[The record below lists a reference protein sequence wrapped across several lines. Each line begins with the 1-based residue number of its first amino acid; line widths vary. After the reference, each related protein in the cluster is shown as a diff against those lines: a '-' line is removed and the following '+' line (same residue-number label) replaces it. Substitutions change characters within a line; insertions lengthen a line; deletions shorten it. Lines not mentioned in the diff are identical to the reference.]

1 MSAAHAATLVEGTTR
16 QAVSPLA
23 ITLFLI
29 FAAITLLIT
38 WRAATRNRGRA
49 QFYTAGG
56 GITPL
61 QNGLAMAGDFMSAAA
76 FLGLTAIMTTSGFD
90 GMIYAL
96 GFLMGWPVLLFL
108 VAEPLRAAGRFS
120 FCDVLA
126 ARLTETPMRIM
137 SACSSLVVI
146 AFYLIAQMVGAG
158 QLIELLFGL
167 DYTYAVVIVGILM
180 ILYVSFGGM
189 TATTWVQIIKAGMFL
204 AGAAI
209 MTVLVLV
216 RFGFSPSALLTAAVA
231 AHPKHAAALVPSGL
245 PADPISWLSLGM
257 ALVFGTAGLPHI
269 LMRFFTVRDARAARI
284 SVFYTTAFI
293 GCFFLMVMVIGYGA
307 VALVLPDPAY
317 RTAAGALRGGANMAA
332 IHLADAVG
340 GPTMMGFI
348 SAVAFATI
356 LAVVSGLA
364 LAGASAVSHDLYA
377 RAFGVVNEKR
387 EMVVSRVATV
397 ALGVLAIVLGLLFRT
412 QNVAYMV
419 GLAFAVAASANFP
432 VLLLAIYWRGL
443 TTAGAL
449 AGGVTGL
456 VSAVLLTIIGPGI
469 WVKVLGHTAPIFPY
483 DPAAIVTVPLAF
495 AVTIAVSRRSR
506 AIERSGAPVAYER

>member
-1 MSAAHAATLVEGTTR
+1 
-16 QAVSPLA
+16 
-23 ITLFLI
+23 
-29 FAAITLLIT
+29 
-38 WRAATRNRGRA
+38 
-49 QFYTAGG
+49 
-56 GITPL
+56 
-61 QNGLAMAGDFMSAAA
+61 
-76 FLGLTAIMTTSGFD
+76 
-90 GMIYAL
+90 MIYAL